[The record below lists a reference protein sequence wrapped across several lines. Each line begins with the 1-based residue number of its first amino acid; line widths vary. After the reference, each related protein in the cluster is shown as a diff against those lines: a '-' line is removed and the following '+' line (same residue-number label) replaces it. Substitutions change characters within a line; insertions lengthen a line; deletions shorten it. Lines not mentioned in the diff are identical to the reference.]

1 MAGTAKTFYTLAV
14 GLHAMLEQEEPAY
27 RRILISRPNAQFDD
41 DIGFLPGDESE
52 KIAPLLRPV
61 VDNLELLVDQN
72 EKERFADER
81 SLSGKVEELF
91 DRGIVDAQALNFIR
105 GRSISKTYLV
115 IDEAQNLT
123 PKQAKGIITRA
134 GMGTKIIL
142 LGDPQ
147 QIDHPLLDERTNG
160 LSYAAEKMKG
170 SPLCWQVTMSAE
182 ECERSALAMDA
193 VKGCKWIGFYICT
206 GKVVSDMKGN
216 RSFQEAI
223 ARIRQK
229 LRSSRK
235 RCIGVLLILLG
246 IVLGIVSR
254 AAGGSPSQDFTSGIL
269 MGLSAGILLVG
280 ILAVL
285 LSFIRRR

>member
-1 MAGTAKTFYTLAV
+1 MEF
-14 GLHAMLEQEEPAY
+14 P
-27 RRILISRPNAQFDD
+27 
-41 DIGFLPGDESE
+41 
-52 KIAPLLRPV
+52 PV
-61 VDNLELLVDQN
+61 IWIT
-72 EKERFADER
+72 
-81 SLSGKVEELF
+81 SC
-91 DRGIVDAQALNFIR
+91 DAQ
-105 GRSISKTYLV
+105 
-115 IDEAQNLT
+115 
-123 PKQAKGIITRA
+123 
-134 GMGTKIIL
+134 
-142 LGDPQ
+142 
-147 QIDHPLLDERTNG
+147 
-160 LSYAAEKMKG
+160 
-170 SPLCWQVTMSAE
+170 
-182 ECERSALAMDA
+182 
-193 VKGCKWIGFYICT
+193 
-206 GKVVSDMKGN
+206 VVSDMKGN